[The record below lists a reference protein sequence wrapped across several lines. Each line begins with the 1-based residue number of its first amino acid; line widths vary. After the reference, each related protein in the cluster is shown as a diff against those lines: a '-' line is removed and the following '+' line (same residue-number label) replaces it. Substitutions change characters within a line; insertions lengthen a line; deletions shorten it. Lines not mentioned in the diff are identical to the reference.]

1 MDVVTSVCLAF
12 QDAMWVTLSSWIDL
26 QFEHFLPA
34 LHGSSLILSPHA
46 IITFTLA
53 WNFWQ
58 VRESAT
64 LWNSVHPLILFVTNE
79 VIITS
84 VSSNLN
90 R

>member
-1 MDVVTSVCLAF
+1 MDVTTSMCLAF
-12 QDAMWVTLSSWIDL
+12 RDAMWVTLSSWIDL

-34 LHGSSLILSPHA
+34 LHGSSLILSPCA

-64 LWNSVHPLILFVTNE
+64 LWNSVHPLILSVTNE